1 MNTLLGLG
9 LALSLA
15 INQGIMPAAIT
26 NIAEEA
32 KPTTQTQDAFLE
44 TPIYASNYAPVKSK
58 RSTLK
63 VYITAYSSSPDET
76 DDTPDITASG
86 SRTRDGV
93 IATNMLP
100 FGTKVRIP
108 RLFGKKLFVVED
120 RRHSRFSDRVDIWF
134 PEKQDAKN
142 FGIRYAEVEVL

>member
-1 MNTLLGLG
+1 MR
-9 LALSLA
+9 
-15 INQGIMPAAIT
+15 
-26 NIAEEA
+26 
-32 KPTTQTQDAFLE
+32 
-44 TPIYASNYAPVKSK
+44 SK

-63 VYITAYSSSPDET
+63 VYITGYSSSPDET

-86 SRTRDGV
+86 SHTRDGV

-108 RLFGKKLFVVED
+108 SLFGKKLFVVED
-120 RRHSRFSDRVDIWF
+120 RMHERFNKRMDIWF
-134 PEKQDAKN
+134 PEKEDAKN

>member
-15 INQGIMPAAIT
+15 INQGIMPVAVT
-26 NIAEEA
+26 NVTGDT
-32 KPTTQTQDAFLE
+32 KPTTQTGVASLE
-44 TPIYASNYAPVKSK
+44 TPIYTGNYAPLKPK
-58 RSTLK
+58 RNALK

-76 DDTPDITASG
+76 DDTPNITASG

-108 RLFGKKLFVVED
+108 RLFGKKIFVVED
-120 RRHSRFSDRVDIWF
+120 RMHSRFSERVDVWF

>member
-1 MNTLLGLG
+1 M
-9 LALSLA
+9 
-15 INQGIMPAAIT
+15 
-26 NIAEEA
+26 
-32 KPTTQTQDAFLE
+32 
-44 TPIYASNYAPVKSK
+44 KSK

-86 SRTRDGV
+86 SRTRDGI

-120 RRHSRFSDRVDIWF
+120 RMHSRFSERIDVWF
-134 PEKQDAKN
+134 PGKQDAKN
-142 FGIRYAEVEVL
+142 FGIRYAEIEVL

>member
-9 LALSLA
+9 LALSMA
-15 INQGIMPAAIT
+15 INQGIMPVAIT
-26 NIAEEA
+26 NVTANT
-32 KPTTQTQDAFLE
+32 KPTTQAEE
-44 TPIYASNYAPVKSK
+44 TLLQVPIYDSQNVPLKSK
-58 RSTLK
+58 RTTLK

-76 DDTPDITASG
+76 DDTPHITASG

-108 RLFGKKLFVVED
+108 HLFGKKIFVVED
-120 RRHSRFSDRVDIWF
+120 RMHSRFSERVDIWF
-134 PEKQDAKN
+134 PTKEDAKK
-142 FGIRYAEVEVL
+142 FGIRYAEIEVL

>member
-15 INQGIMPAAIT
+15 INQGIMPVAVT
-26 NIAEEA
+26 NVSESA
-32 KPTTQTQDAFLE
+32 KPTIQTQDASLE
-44 TPIYASNYAPVKSK
+44 APIYASNYAPVRSK

-63 VYITAYSSSPDET
+63 VYITGYSSSPDET

-86 SRTRDGV
+86 SHTRDGV

-108 RLFGKKLFVVED
+108 SLFGKKLFVVED
-120 RRHSRFSDRVDIWF
+120 RMHERFNKRMDIWF
-134 PEKQDAKN
+134 PEKEDAKN

>member
-15 INQGIMPAAIT
+15 INQGIMPVAVT
-26 NIAEEA
+26 NVTENA
-32 KPTTQTQDAFLE
+32 KPTTQTEEVSLE
-44 TPIYASNYAPVKSK
+44 APIYTSLYAPLKSK
-58 RSTLK
+58 RPTLK

-93 IATNMLP
+93 VATNMLP

-108 RLFGKKLFVVED
+108 RLFGKKIFVVED
-120 RRHSRFSDRVDIWF
+120 RMHSRFSERVDVWF

-142 FGIRYAEVEVL
+142 FGIRYAEIEVL